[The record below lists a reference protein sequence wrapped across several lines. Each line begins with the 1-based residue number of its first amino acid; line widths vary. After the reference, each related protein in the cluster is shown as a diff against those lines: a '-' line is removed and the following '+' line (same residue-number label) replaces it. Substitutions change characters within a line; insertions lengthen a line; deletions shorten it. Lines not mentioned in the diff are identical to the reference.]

1 MERVDSDANDKPKSK
16 RPRTSN
22 NKYYENNRSLY
33 ISRAKQWKIDHYEEA
48 KLTDKYIDTRRRL
61 NRKYYEQR
69 KLKSQ
74 QSLQTC
80 SNNPISLND
89 LD

>member
-48 KLTDKYIDTRRRL
+48 KLTDKYKDTRRRL
-61 NRKYYEQR
+61 NKKYYEQR

-74 QSLQTC
+74 QSMQPC
-80 SNNPISLND
+80 SDTQVLLNE